1 MKHRLTKAL
10 KNLALEQ
17 VFVYKILLESKY
29 HFYVVQEFLLH
40 TYIDFSM
47 FHMFLLE
54 EIQLMSPIHNLQHL
68 HSMNYILSLY
78 RIKLLLQQDLQEL
91 LLLDYQ

>member
-1 MKHRLTKAL
+1 MKHRLTRAQ

-29 HFYVVQEFLLH
+29 HFYMAQEFLLH

-54 EIQLMSPIHNLQHL
+54 EIRLIISNIFIP
-68 HSMNYILSLY
+68 
-78 RIKLLLQQDLQEL
+78 
-91 LLLDYQ
+91 